1 MENRLC
7 GVSIIVEDRASAA
20 KINDLLHECGG
31 YIVGLM
37 GLPYRE
43 RGVSVICVIIDAPG
57 DVISALSGKLGM
69 LPGVTAKTMTSKA
82 QLRPDAP

>member
-1 MENRLC
+1 MAKRIALV
-7 GVSIIVEDRASAA
+7 GIIVEDSAA
-20 KINDLLHECGG
+20 AERINSILHDYGENIIGR
-31 YIVGLM
+31 M

-82 QLRPDAP
+82 PLRPDAP

>member
-7 GVSIIVEDRASAA
+7 VVSIIVEDRASAA

-31 YIVGLM
+31 YIVGRM

>member
-1 MENRLC
+1 M
-7 GVSIIVEDRASAA
+7 
-20 KINDLLHECGG
+20 
-31 YIVGLM
+31 
-37 GLPYRE
+37 
-43 RGVSVICVIIDAPG
+43 ICVIIDAPG